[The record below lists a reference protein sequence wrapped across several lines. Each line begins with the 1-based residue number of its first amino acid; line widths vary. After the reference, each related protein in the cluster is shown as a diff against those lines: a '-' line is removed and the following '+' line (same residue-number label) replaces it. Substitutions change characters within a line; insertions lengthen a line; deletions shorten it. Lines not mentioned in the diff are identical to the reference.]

1 MNEDLRRLGRRS
13 LPPFRAL
20 IVGAG
25 AVGQVYGRHLQKAG
39 VVVDVFVRPRRKQEA
54 EDGYLLYR
62 MSPFSK
68 AKVRDRFEPEK
79 VLTSAAEAAAE
90 HYDFVWLCTSTT
102 GLEKGLEGEI
112 GALLGNIGDA
122 KVIVFQ
128 PGPQVPEML
137 RPHLPESRWIDGGI
151 SLISY
156 QAPLAGEP
164 ERGIDEEGVAYLLPG
179 PSPFSGPGA
188 STVAKLLRKGGMP
201 AQAVEGA
208 RITMAFGSAT
218 LMPTVVALEGA
229 GWSLKEFRRSVW
241 AKRAADAATEA
252 RSITEGLEGQSQP
265 APLGLLGAGVLRLAA
280 VAAPVLSPFDLQ
292 TYLRYHF
299 VKVRDQS
306 EDIIGELIAAGQQQG
321 RPTAALRELQ
331 AAVFG

>member
-1 MNEDLRRLGRRS
+1 MKEDLRHLGRRS
-13 LPPFRAL
+13 LPPRRAL

-39 VVVDVFVRPRRKQEA
+39 VIVDVFVRPRRREEA
-54 EDGYLLYR
+54 QQGYRLYR
-62 MSPFSK
+62 MSFLSK
-68 AKVRDRFEPEK
+68 AKEQDVFQPEK
-79 VLTSAAEAAAE
+79 VLTTAEEAAEQA
-90 HYDFVWLCTSTT
+90 YDFVWLCTSTT
-102 GLEKGLEGEI
+102 GLEKGLEGEL
-112 GALLGNIGDA
+112 GALLVNIGDA

-128 PGPQVPEML
+128 PGPQVPALL
-137 RPHLPESRWIDGGI
+137 RRHLPKGRWIDGGI
-151 SLISY
+151 SLVSY

-164 ERGIDEEGVAYLLPG
+164 EDGIVEEGVAYILPG

-188 STVAKLLRKGGMP
+188 ETVVKLLRKGGMP
-201 AQAVEGA
+201 AQTVDGA

-229 GWSLKEFRRSVW
+229 GWSLREFRRSVW

-252 RSITEGLEGQSQP
+252 RAITEGLEEQSQP
-265 APLGLLGAGVLRLAA
+265 APLALLGPGVLRLTALVAPA
-280 VAAPVLSPFDLQ
+280 VAPFDLQ

-306 EDIIGELIAAGQQQG
+306 EGIIEELIAAGKTQG
-321 RPTAALRELQ
+321 RATDALRELQ
-331 AAVFG
+331 EAVFG